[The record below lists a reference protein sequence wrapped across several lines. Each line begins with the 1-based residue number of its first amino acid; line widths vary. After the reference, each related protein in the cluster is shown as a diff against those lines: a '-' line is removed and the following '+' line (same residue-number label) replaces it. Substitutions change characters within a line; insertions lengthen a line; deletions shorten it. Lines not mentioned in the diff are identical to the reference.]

1 MSFKSGLQI
10 RSGAIIV
17 MAIASA
23 ALAGCAS
30 TYNSG
35 IQERGPDTYFLSIR
49 LPSVEGG
56 STEAKRQALAEA
68 DDYCDRKTGNRATL
82 TSEELGPV
90 TADIYFTCSESSDM

>member
-1 MSFKSGLQI
+1 MSFKSSLQI
-10 RSGAIIV
+10 RRGAIV
-17 MAIASA
+17 MMVIASA
-23 ALAGCAS
+23 AVAGCAS

-35 IQERGPDTYFLSIR
+35 IQEKGPDTYFLSIR

-68 DDYCDRKTGNRATL
+68 DVYCSRTGQIAEV

-90 TADIYFTCSESSDM
+90 TADIYFTCVESDDM